1 MANELRKLIS
11 DRLSHLMRTN
21 PALDTL
27 EKVVE
32 KSGVSYGTVQRI
44 KKGDGSEPA
53 MSKIEDVAKCFGL
66 TLQEFISQPGV
77 SGVELT
83 PEEFSLIQTFRKL
96 PDKDKSEVVFYAN
109 TRELVSSGKI
119 KGLLSD

>member
-1 MANELRKLIS
+1 
-11 DRLSHLMRTN
+11 MRTN